1 MANEHINADM
11 IELSEFT
18 QFAVK
23 YNVQTVPKVVI
34 NEEHSLT
41 GSFPDNEFVQEI
53 LKAIG
58 K

>member
-1 MANEHINADM
+1 M
-11 IELSEFT
+11 IELTEFPHI
-18 QFAVK
+18 AVK
-23 YNVQTVPKVVI
+23 NNVQTVPKVVI

-41 GSFPDNEFVQEI
+41 GSVPDNEFVQAI

>member
-1 MANEHINADM
+1 M
-11 IELSEFT
+11 IELTEFPHI
-18 QFAVK
+18 AVK
-23 YNVQTVPKVVI
+23 HNVQTVPKVVI

-41 GSFPDNEFVQEI
+41 GSVPDNEFVQAL